1 MKLGRMAWRNLWRRR
16 RRTWITAITIAF
28 GLMFSV
34 TFIAISDYS
43 HTNMITTSATMG
55 FGNLTLEPTGYNET
69 PTPDKRLRDAE
80 AAREL
85 IQGLPGVTS
94 AIVRITGQAMFASAA
109 QSVGGTFIGIDP
121 AQESPGRNI
130 FLRSMAEGSVFE
142 GPGGPGAVV
151 GAKMAE
157 HLNLRIGKK
166 LVFTST
172 DIHDEI
178 VSEIVRV
185 TGIFRTGVSEVDGY
199 VVLLPIDTVR
209 ATLHYGPREASIVSI
224 FINDYRKADGMRAT
238 IASAVGNPDRSVLT
252 WNETQPDMAGL
263 VNLDRRMHFL
273 LQFLVALL
281 IAAGILNTILM
292 GVMER
297 TREFGIMMAVGLS
310 PGALFRLVLVESF
323 WIGLIGILAG
333 IVITTPW
340 FLYMS
345 RTGIDIRG
353 LIQGGYSAGGVVI
366 EPIIKFRLYPESV
379 VAILLEIFLLSLI
392 AGLYPAFKAGR
403 IPPVESLKRI

>member
-1 MKLGRMAWRNLWRRR
+1 MKVGRMAWRNLWRRR
-16 RRTWITAITIAF
+16 RRTWITAFTIGF

-34 TFIAISDYS
+34 TIIAISDYS

-80 AAREL
+80 AAREH

-109 QSVGGTFIGIDP
+109 KSVGGTFIGIDP

-130 FLRSMAEGSVFE
+130 FLRSMAEGSVFK

-166 LVFTST
+166 LIFTST
-172 DIHDEI
+172 DIHDGI

-209 ATLHYGPREASIVSI
+209 ATLHYGPQEASIVSI
-224 FINDYRKADGMRAT
+224 FIDDYRKAGPMRAT
-238 IASAVGNPDRSVLT
+238 IAAAVGNPDRSVLT
-252 WNETQPDMAGL
+252 WDETQPDMAGL

-323 WIGLIGILAG
+323 WIGLVGIFAG

-353 LIQGGYSAGGVVI
+353 LIEGGYSAGGVVM
-366 EPIIKFRLYPESV
+366 EPIIKFRLYTESV
-379 VAILLEIFLLSLI
+379 IAILLEIFALSLI

-403 IPPVESLKRI
+403 IPPVESLKKI

>member
-1 MKLGRMAWRNLWRRR
+1 MRLVRMAWRNLWRRS
-16 RRTWITAITIAF
+16 RRTWITAATIAF
-28 GLMFSV
+28 GVMLSV

-43 HTNMITTSATMG
+43 HSNMIVTSATMG
-55 FGNLTLEPTGYNET
+55 FGNLTLEPAGYNDT
-69 PTPDKRLRDAE
+69 PTPEKRLRDAV
-80 AAREL
+80 AARERIL
-85 IQGLPGVTS
+85 EWPGVKA
-94 AIVRITGQAMFASAA
+94 AITRITGQAMLASATK
-109 QSVGGTFIGIDP
+109 SVGGTFIGIDP
-121 AQESPGRNI
+121 TQESPGHNI
-130 FLRSMAEGSVFE
+130 YLRALTEGSVFE
-142 GPGGPGAVV
+142 GPGGSGAIV

-157 HLNLRIGKK
+157 NLNLRLGKK
-166 LVFTST
+166 LVLTTT

-178 VSEIVRV
+178 VSEIFRV

-199 VVLLPIDTVR
+199 VVLLPIDSVR
-209 ATLHYGPREASIVSI
+209 ATLHYGPREATIVSI
-224 FINDYRKADGMRAT
+224 FIDDYRKAEPMREA
-238 IASAVGNPDRSVLT
+238 ISAAVGNPTQTVLT
-252 WNETQPDMAGL
+252 WNETQADMAGL

-292 GVMER
+292 GVLER

-310 PGALFRLVLVESF
+310 PAALFRLVLVESF
-323 WIGLIGILAG
+323 WIGLIGILLG

-353 LIQGGYSAGGVVI
+353 LLHGYSAGGVVI
-366 EPIIKFRLYPESV
+366 EPVIKFRLYKESAL
-379 VAILLEIFLLSLI
+379 AILIEVLSLSLL

-403 IPPVESLKRI
+403 IPPVESLKKL